1 MEQSGR
7 PRRYV
12 IKDFV
17 LDIERGTLTRGGA
30 DVPLR
35 PKSFAVLQYL
45 VEHAGQLVTR
55 DELIEAVWGHP
66 HVTDSSLNQCLHD
79 VRVALDDHEQDLV
92 HTVPRRGYR
101 FDLPADKETPE
112 RRSEPAAPRRTRH
125 ARRNGLIALLIVAV
139 VVLGFWAFHDGDWLV
154 DDSDAP
160 TTIAVLPLLDLSAE
174 RNLGYLAD
182 GLAEEIL
189 NALAQSRDL
198 RVIARSSSFAFR
210 GESAEL
216 GTIAEQLGA
225 DIVLEG
231 SVRRSGEQLRVT
243 AQLIETETSSHVWSQ
258 TYDYTL
264 DDLFALQTA
273 VARDVSDSL
282 HARLELGAPSDPVD
296 PGPDAYEAY
305 LLGVHYLRQ
314 GDLDGLRQ
322 ARDHLQEATRLAPDF
337 APAWSKLSDAYRRL
351 AHRGGDAF
359 RPLLDAYLEAAGRA
373 LELDPGLPE
382 AHYLRAMRMRYERRF
397 PEFQNALVRGLAQEP
412 ADPNFLLLAAGDATD
427 YLQFEAAIELS
438 ERALRLD
445 PLSSITRFNY
455 ASALISAGRLEDALA
470 QYVRLEELYP
480 GVEDWRYGRGLALV
494 LLGRGQEAFDIANGL
509 EDPRQ
514 HEQLL
519 SLAYWTLGDRERARS
534 ILANLSNPD
543 DFDALSF
550 QVKWY
555 TFTGQ
560 LEAAFDTLK
569 RLTDRVMPGCDNS
582 PPSEACVKL
591 GQLWVSP
598 LLGELRKW
606 PPVREWSEREYPDYA
621 ARVESRRALY
631 EKWLSQ

>member
-1 MEQSGR
+1 M
-7 PRRYV
+7 
-12 IKDFV
+12 
-17 LDIERGTLTRGGA
+17 
-30 DVPLR
+30 
-35 PKSFAVLQYL
+35 
-45 VEHAGQLVTR
+45 
-55 DELIEAVWGHP
+55 
-66 HVTDSSLNQCLHD
+66 
-79 VRVALDDHEQDLV
+79 
-92 HTVPRRGYR
+92 
-101 FDLPADKETPE
+101 
-112 RRSEPAAPRRTRH
+112 
-125 ARRNGLIALLIVAV
+125 
-139 VVLGFWAFHDGDWLV
+139 VLGFWAFRDGGWSSE
-154 DDSDAP
+154 DSDTP

-174 RNLGYLAD
+174 NNLGYLAD

-216 GTIAEQLGA
+216 GTIAEQLDA

-243 AQLIETETSSHVWSQ
+243 AQLIDTETSSHVWSQ

-264 DDLFALQTA
+264 DDLFALQSA

-282 HARLELGAPSDPVD
+282 HARLELGPPRGPDR
-296 PGPDAYEAY
+296 PGPEAYEAY
-305 LLGVHYLRQ
+305 LLGVHYLR
-314 GDLDGLRQ
+314 
-322 ARDHLQEATRLAPDF
+322 
-337 APAWSKLSDAYRRL
+337 
-351 AHRGGDAF
+351 
-359 RPLLDAYLEAAGRA
+359 
-373 LELDPGLPE
+373 
-382 AHYLRAMRMRYERRF
+382 AMRMRYERRR

-412 ADPNFLLLAAGDATD
+412 ADPNFLMLAAGDATD

-455 ASALISAGRLEDALA
+455 ASALMSVGRPEDALA
-470 QYVRLEELYP
+470 QYVGLEELYP
-480 GVEDWRYGRGLALV
+480 GSEDWRYGRGLALV
-494 LLGRGQEAFDIANGL
+494 LLGRGEEAIDIANGL

-514 HEQLL
+514 HGQLL
-519 SLAYWTLGDRERARS
+519 SLAYWTLGDRERAS
-534 ILANLSNPD
+534 SHLADLSNPD
-543 DFDALSF
+543 DLDAFAF
-550 QVKWY
+550 QVEWY
-555 TFTGQ
+555 AFTGQ
-560 LEAAFDTLK
+560 LEAAFDTVK
-569 RLTDRVMPGCDNS
+569 RLSDRAMPGCDNS

-631 EKWLSQ
+631 EKWRPASREAHFQ